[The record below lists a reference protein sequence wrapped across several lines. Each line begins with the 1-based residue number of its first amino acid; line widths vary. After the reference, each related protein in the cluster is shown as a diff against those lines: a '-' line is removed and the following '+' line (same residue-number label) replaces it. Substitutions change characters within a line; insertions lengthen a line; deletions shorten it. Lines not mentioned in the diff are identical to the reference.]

1 MRILL
6 SLAVVLTTMAVYSAS
21 SEAQFNDGYRFGAGA
36 GFGRGLFFGSR
47 LVPREQPPYFAQ
59 FPPVYYSGIVRRPYG
74 ISPYAA
80 PPGIAPV
87 ELSVPQPVTVKN
99 PFFDTPVEVAP
110 ASAESNEEVQSGKD
124 ANGNKVTKWRAP
136 TEKREILIKKK

>member
-6 SLAVVLTTMAVYSAS
+6 SLALVLTTMAVFTES
-21 SEAQFNDGYRFGAGA
+21 SEAQLADGYRFGSGV
-36 GFGRGLFFGSR
+36 GFSRGLFFGPR

-99 PFFDTPVEVAP
+99 PFFEKEVAP
-110 ASAESNEEVQSGKD
+110 VSNEKSEKPAVKD
-124 ANGNKVTKWRAP
+124 SNGNKVTWRQNP
-136 TEKREILIKKK
+136 YIETVVFNN